1 MKNIL
6 YITLSLLLLFVFVG
20 CKDFLDVNTSIDSP
34 TSLTVDQALP
44 VACFYASQQVYD
56 HAEYGVYL
64 SQALTT
70 PSKSQTNSLAYSG
83 GWEFLSMNRHPQW
96 RRHFYDLG
104 ANINEMIKAAEK
116 IDSKNFILIG
126 RTIMLQSTMFTTD
139 VFGPMPRSNAYTSTS
154 PTYDSQEEIYDWMFK
169 EADELI
175 ALYENDAWAKNV
187 NNIPITE
194 KMDRIYKGDL
204 KKWELYTKALRARLW
219 LRKLPNW
226 ENTPAVCNKITA
238 MVDEILNDP
247 NWEEPRYNYA
257 GGTNEQNAPW
267 GSSAPIINAWES
279 RGNRLSTS
287 MPTTFF
293 GYAILGGYKVQNTV
307 RLYALDPRADKLMTM
322 RSSTDKDADKALR
335 YLESNIGM
343 ETSKKVTF
351 YPDLF
356 APSGHNPYTTN
367 NGYIALITDEELMF
381 IKAEAEYW
389 AGDKTA
395 AYNTT
400 KQAVLRNFERLDIQ
414 KPVVAIDGNNA
425 VKRYDSFF
433 NIRLSG
439 AGTFTI
445 ADLMQQKYVAMY
457 LQPEQWN
464 DIRRYNYSS
473 KTNGISYD
481 KVYVYTV
488 TSADNGLGGPY
499 IPGYSNKAN
508 ETFETSK
515 NFMTKE
521 YSLRRPFNLYEPYWL
536 QSDAAGKDA
545 ELSPNAWINRLNYDP
560 ETEDKYNQKEL
571 ERLGAYKNHEWLKKR
586 MIWAY
591 NTSGKA
597 TSNDATEW
605 K

>member
-20 CKDFLDVNTSIDSP
+20 CEDFLDVNTSIDSP

-56 HAEYGVYL
+56 HAEYSVYL

-104 ANINEMIKAAEK
+104 ANINEMIRAAEK

-126 RTIMLQSTMFTTD
+126 RTIMLQSTMLTTD

-169 EADELI
+169 EADDLI
-175 ALYENDAWAKNV
+175 ALYENDAWAKNA

-226 ENTPAVCNKITA
+226 ENTPAVCSKIKG

-267 GSSAPIINAWES
+267 GSAAPIINAWES

-287 MPTTFF
+287 MPTKFF
-293 GYAILGGYKVQNTV
+293 GYGLLGAYPNRLNT
-307 RLYALDPRADKLMTM
+307 RLSALDPRAEKLMTM
-322 RSSTDKDADKALR
+322 RGTGANASEALR
-335 YLESNIGM
+335 FLESNIGM
-343 ETSKKVTF
+343 ETSMKVTF

-356 APSGHNPYTTN
+356 APSGHNPYTAN
-367 NGYIALITDEELMF
+367 NGYIALTTDEELMF

-389 AGDKTA
+389 AGDKSA

-400 KQAVLRNFERLDIQ
+400 KQAVLRNFDRLDIHE
-414 KPVVAIDGNNA
+414 PVGSVDGNNA
-425 VKRYDSFF
+425 VLRYSLFF
-433 NIRLSG
+433 EVRLPG
-439 AGTFTI
+439 ADKFSI
-445 ADLMQQKYVAMY
+445 ADLMQQKFVAMY

-464 DIRRYNYSS
+464 DMRRYNYSS
-473 KTNGISYD
+473 KTNGIKYD
-481 KVYVYTV
+481 NVAVYTV
-488 TSADNGLGGPY
+488 TTCHKGTGTTFKAADFNV
-499 IPGYSNKAN
+499 
-508 ETFETSK
+508 
-515 NFMTKE
+515 E

-536 QSDAAGKDA
+536 QPDAVGKDA

-560 ETEDKYNQKEL
+560 ETEDKYNRKEL
-571 ERLGAYKNHEWLKKR
+571 ERLGAYKDHEWLKKR
-586 MIWAY
+586 MIWAF

-597 TSNDATEW
+597 TSSDATVW